1 VRSRHLPLVVEHSSG
16 DPERSLPFVWQFSGR
31 LIAVWDGRV
40 NCVAELDNPVY
51 RFGGFELD
59 PAERR
64 LSAAGKPVALT
75 PKVFDTLVLLVE
87 RAGRLVSKDEL
98 MRALWPRGYVEES
111 NLTKHI
117 WVIRR
122 ALGDGEQGSRF
133 IETVP
138 KLGYRFVAT
147 VTTVEHV
154 APAVPEGTA
163 FPPQTTAAEP
173 VVLSPPSRMNVAT
186 TYSRQRTAWLAIG
199 VAGLTLALASVWL
212 WWPTPRM
219 TIRPAETGSRT
230 IAIMGFGNLSQNPK
244 DAWLGPALTAM
255 ISTEL
260 TVSERL
266 RMIPEELVRDARR
279 GVEASGTG
287 GYGPDAL
294 ERLRARLDADYLVT
308 GTYLVAGSEDEAPL
322 RIDMTIQDA
331 HSGTIVASIS
341 RLEHASSLLSMVGQ
355 AGVVLRS
362 KLGIPTATAESMT
375 LAGNAEPPSAD
386 VARRFG
392 FALDALDH
400 NDAERARD
408 ELLEVV
414 SQAPGYAPAYREL
427 ARAWSLLGYRQKAA
441 AAAEQAASH
450 AAGLPPDQ
458 RLQVEAVV
466 AAMRYDWKLA
476 GERWAALV
484 AARPNVPEFRF
495 QLIDALIA
503 SGNIAAAQTALPA
516 LRALPSVANDARVDL
531 AAARV
536 AGARADVKTEA
547 EDASAA
553 LRKARQRES
562 PGLIADALFQLA
574 TAHWHTG
581 RNEEARN
588 ESAAAIEAYR
598 AIGNPRGEAR
608 ARSVLGAVYADT
620 NHRQEAREAYQQAMA
635 QYRSIGD
642 VGGVGGVYRDLSEML
657 WTAGDRDGAQVAAR
671 QGLSISRE
679 IGDLPLEAWT
689 TRALATIESDE
700 AATDAVVD
708 GYRRVVELNERTG
721 DHGGRV
727 WSLATLA
734 DTERVRGEL
743 DEAHRDC
750 ERAEAEAA
758 TLSDPQFAVYS
769 RFTCALVAVDRGET
783 VNAIAALERIER
795 APPNPATTIYEPNAA
810 MMLAQLAMDRG
821 RYADARAGLEHA
833 RGGFAAAEATTGE
846 ADVEAMLALCDEA
859 LGMPK
864 ERDAALARARDLR
877 RSITSR
883 QEVYVVDIALA
894 TVGSGSRSHAESIV
908 ALEELSADAE
918 RRHWLAWSLE
928 SSLAAWR
935 LARESRDA
943 PRTARLHERI
953 ESEARKH
960 GFGRILALLGPAAA
974 SPTP

>member
-1 VRSRHLPLVVEHSSG
+1 MSEYNNS
-16 DPERSLPFVWQFSGR
+16 
-31 LIAVWDGRV
+31 
-40 NCVAELDNPVY
+40 VY
-51 RFGGFELD
+51 RFGEFELE

-117 WVIRR
+117 WMIRR

-147 VTTVEHV
+147 VTTIERAVSP
-154 APAVPEGTA
+154 APA
-163 FPPQTTAAEP
+163 TTAPPPMADEP
-173 VVLSPPSRMNVAT
+173 GVNSPPPLAANAT
-186 TYSRQRTAWLAIG
+186 TSWRLQTSWLAIG
-199 VAGLTLALASVWL
+199 VAALALALAAVWH
-212 WWPTPRM
+212 WRSTPKTSM
-219 TIRPAETGSRT
+219 RPADAGSRI

-255 ISTEL
+255 VSTEL
-260 TVSERL
+260 TVSEHL
-266 RMIPEELVRDARR
+266 RVVPEELVRDARR
-279 GVEASGTG
+279 GIADPGPG
-287 GYGPDAL
+287 AYGPDAL
-294 ERLRARLDADYLVT
+294 HRLRTRLDPDYVVT
-308 GTYLVAGSEDEAPL
+308 GTYLVAGTEDDAPL

-341 RLEHASSLLSMVGQ
+341 RQERASALLSMVGQ

-362 KLGIPTATAESMT
+362 KLGIPTATPESIT
-375 LAGNAEPPSAD
+375 LLGNAEPPSAD

-400 NDAERARD
+400 YDAERARD

-450 AAGLPPDQ
+450 AAGLPQDQ
-458 RLQVEAVV
+458 RLEVEAVV
-466 AAMRYDWKLA
+466 AAMRYDWKLT

-484 AARPNVPEFRF
+484 AARPNVPEYRF
-495 QLIDALIA
+495 ELIDALIA
-503 SGNIAAAQTALPA
+503 GGNAAAARKALPG
-516 LRALPSVANDARVDL
+516 LRALPSAVNDARVDL

-536 AGARADVKTEA
+536 DGASADVKTEV

-553 LRKARQRES
+553 LRKARQHES
-562 PGLIADALFQLA
+562 PGLIADALFELA
-574 TAHWHTG
+574 TAHWHLG
-581 RNEEARN
+581 RNEEARG
-588 ESAAAIEAYR
+588 ESASAIEAYR
-598 AIGNPRGEAR
+598 AIGNPRGEAT
-608 ARSVLGAVYADT
+608 ARRLIGAVYADT
-620 NHRQEAREAYQQAMA
+620 NHGQEAREAYQQAMA

-642 VGGVGGVYRDLSEML
+642 IGGIGGVYRDLSEML

-671 QGLSISRE
+671 QGLRISRDT
-679 IGDLPLEAWT
+679 GDLPLEAWT
-689 TRALATIESDE
+689 TRALATIEGDE
-700 AATDAVVD
+700 AATDAVVE

-721 DHGGRV
+721 DHGAHV
-727 WSLATLA
+727 WSMATLA

-743 DEAHRDC
+743 EEAHRDC
-750 ERAEAEAA
+750 KTAETEAA
-758 TLSDPQFAVYS
+758 KLSDPQFAVYS
-769 RFTCALVAVDRGET
+769 GFTCALVAADQGEAAA
-783 VNAIAALERIER
+783 AIAALERIER
-795 APPNPATTIYEPNAA
+795 GPRYPGTTIYEPNAA
-810 MMLAQLAMDRG
+810 MMLGQLDMDQG
-821 RYADARAGLEHA
+821 RYTEARSRLERA
-833 RGGFAAAEATTGE
+833 RDGFAAAEARTGQ
-846 ADVEAMLALCDEA
+846 ADAEAMLALCDEA

-864 ERDAALARARDLR
+864 ERDAALAKARDLR

-894 TVGSGSRSHAESIV
+894 ALGSRSRGHADAIA
-908 ALEELSADAE
+908 ALEELAADAE
-918 RRHWLAWSLE
+918 RRRWLGWSLE
-928 SSLAAWR
+928 SSLVAWR
-935 LARESRDA
+935 LARDSHDA
-943 PRTARLHERI
+943 PHAARLRQRI
-953 ESEARKH
+953 ESEARMH
-960 GFGRILALLGPAAA
+960 GFGRILALLGPAVAGT
-974 SPTP
+974 TPATLTQ

>member
-1 VRSRHLPLVVEHSSG
+1 MSENNNSV
-16 DPERSLPFVWQFSGR
+16 F
-31 LIAVWDGRV
+31 
-40 NCVAELDNPVY
+40 
-51 RFGGFELD
+51 RFGEFELD

-64 LSAAGKPVALT
+64 LSAAGKSVSLT

-98 MRALWPRGYVEES
+98 MRVLWPRGYVEES
-111 NLTKHI
+111 NLSKHI

-122 ALGDGEQGSRF
+122 ALGDGDQGSRF

-138 KLGYRFVAT
+138 KLGYRFVAK

-154 APAVPEGTA
+154 VPPAPAGTA
-163 FPPQTTAAEP
+163 PPPHTIAAEP
-173 VVLSPPSRMNVAT
+173 VVLSPPPRAAVETPYA
-186 TYSRQRTAWLAIG
+186 RRRTGWLAIG
-199 VAGLTLALASVWL
+199 VAAVTLGLASVWL
-212 WWPTPRM
+212 WRSTHR
-219 TIRPAETGSRT
+219 IALRPAEAGERT

-244 DAWLGPALTAM
+244 DAWLGPALSAM

-260 TVSERL
+260 GVSERL
-266 RMIPEELVRDARR
+266 RMIPQELVRDARR
-279 GVEASGTG
+279 GVDDPGTAG
-287 GYGPDAL
+287 FGPDAL
-294 ERLRARLDADYLVT
+294 ERLRTRLDADYLLT
-308 GTYLVAGSEDEAPL
+308 GTYLVAGSEDDSPL

-341 RLEHASSLLSMVGQ
+341 RQEHASSLLSMVGQ
-355 AGVVLRS
+355 AGVLLRS

-375 LAGNAEPPSAD
+375 LVGNAEPPSAD

-400 NDAERARD
+400 YDAERARD

-484 AARPNVPEFRF
+484 AERPNVPEFRF
-495 QLIDALIA
+495 ELIDALIA
-503 SGNIAAAQTALPA
+503 SGNTAAAQAALPA

-562 PGLIADALFQLA
+562 PGLIADALLQLA

-588 ESAAAIEAYR
+588 ESAAAIAAYR

-608 ARSVLGAVYADT
+608 ARSLLGAVYADT

-708 GYRRVVELNERTG
+708 GYRRVADLNVRTG
-721 DHGGRV
+721 DQGAHV

-734 DTERVRGEL
+734 DTERIRGEL
-743 DEAHRDC
+743 DEAHSDC
-750 ERAEAEAA
+750 ERAETEAA
-758 TLSDPQFAVYS
+758 VLSDPQFAVYS
-769 RFTCALVAVDRGET
+769 GFTCALVAADRGET
-783 VNAIAALERIER
+783 TAAVAALERIER
-795 APPNPATTIYEPNAA
+795 APPSPASTIYEPNAA
-810 MMLAQLAMDRG
+810 MMLAQLGMDRG
-821 RYADARAGLEHA
+821 RYAEASARLEHA
-833 RGGFAAAEATTGE
+833 RSGFAAAEAKTGE

-864 ERDAALARARDLR
+864 ERDAALALARDLR
-877 RSITSR
+877 RSVTSR

-894 TVGSGSRSHAESIV
+894 TLGSGSRSYTEAIA
-908 ALEELSADAE
+908 ALEELAADAE
-918 RRHWLAWSLE
+918 RRHWIGWSLE

-935 LARESRDA
+935 LARNSHDA
-943 PRTARLHERI
+943 PRAARLRERI
-953 ESEARKH
+953 ESEAREH
-960 GFGRILALLGPAAA
+960 GFGRILTLLGPAVA
-974 SPTP
+974 STTP

>member
-1 VRSRHLPLVVEHSSG
+1 MG
-16 DPERSLPFVWQFSGR
+16 
-31 LIAVWDGRV
+31 
-40 NCVAELDNPVY
+40 ELDNSVY
-51 RFGGFELD
+51 RFGEFELD

-64 LSAAGKPVALT
+64 LAASGKPVALT
-75 PKVFDTLVLLVE
+75 PKVFDTLVLLVQ

-98 MRALWPRGYVEES
+98 MRTLWPRGYVEES

-138 KLGYRFVAT
+138 KLGYRFVAA
-147 VTTVEHV
+147 VTTVEHA
-154 APAVPEGTA
+154 APPAPVENAP
-163 FPPQTTAAEP
+163 PPQTAAAEP
-173 VVLSPPSRMNVAT
+173 VLAPTSRQAVAT
-186 TYSRQRTAWLAIG
+186 THSRHRTAWLAVG
-199 VAGLTLALASVWL
+199 VAALTLALGSLWL
-212 WWPTPRM
+212 WRPTHRIPVHR
-219 TIRPAETGSRT
+219 AESGTRT

-260 TVSERL
+260 GVSERL

-279 GVEASGTG
+279 GVDDPGTG

-294 ERLRARLDADYLVT
+294 ERLRSRLDADYLVT
-308 GTYLVAGSEDEAPL
+308 GTYLVAGSQDESPL
-322 RIDMTIQDA
+322 RIDLTIQDA
-331 HSGTIVASIS
+331 QSGTIVASIS
-341 RLEHASSLLSMVGQ
+341 RQERASSLLSLVNQ

-362 KLGIPTATAESMT
+362 KLGVPAATPESMT
-375 LAGNAEPPSAD
+375 LVGNAEPPSTD
-386 VARRFG
+386 VARRYG

-400 NDAERARD
+400 YDAERARD
-408 ELLEVV
+408 ELLDIV
-414 SQAPGYAPAYREL
+414 SESPGYAPAYREL
-427 ARAWSLLGYRQKAA
+427 ARAWWLLGYRQKAA

-450 AAGLPPDQ
+450 AAGLPADQ

-476 GERWAALV
+476 SERWAALV

-495 QLIDALIA
+495 ELIDALIA
-503 SGNIAAAQTALPA
+503 SGNIAAAQSALPA
-516 LRALPSVANDARVDL
+516 LRALPSVANDARADL

-536 AGARADVKTEA
+536 ASARDDVKTEA

-553 LRKARQRES
+553 LRKAREHES
-562 PGLIADALFQLA
+562 PGLIADALLQLA
-574 TAHWHTG
+574 TAHRHLG
-581 RNEEARN
+581 RDEEARN
-588 ESAAAIEAYR
+588 ETTAAIESYR

-608 ARSVLGAVYADT
+608 ARSLLGAVYADT
-620 NHRQEAREAYQQAMA
+620 NHAQEAREAYQQAMA

-642 VGGVGGVYRDLSEML
+642 SGGAGGVYRDLSEML

-671 QGLSISRE
+671 QGLAISRE
-679 IGDLPLEAWT
+679 TGDFPLEAWT

-708 GYRRVVELNERTG
+708 GYRRVAELNVRTG
-721 DHGGRV
+721 DRGAHV

-758 TLSDPQFAVYS
+758 ELSDPQFAVYS
-769 RFTCALVAVDRGET
+769 GFTCALVAADRGET
-783 VNAIAALERIER
+783 RAAVAALERIER
-795 APPNPATTIYEPNAA
+795 APPNHLTKVYEPDAA
-810 MMLAQLAMDRG
+810 MMLAQLSMDRG
-821 RYADARAGLEHA
+821 QYADARARLEHA
-833 RGGFAAAEATTGE
+833 RDGFAAAEATTGE
-846 ADVEAMLALCDEA
+846 ADADAMLALCEQA
-859 LGMPK
+859 LGRVK

-894 TVGSGSRSHAESIV
+894 AIGSGSRSHAEAIA
-908 ALEELSADAE
+908 ALEDLAADAE

-935 LARESRDA
+935 IARDSHDA
-943 PRTARLHERI
+943 PRAARLRERI
-953 ESEARKH
+953 ESEAGKH

-974 SPTP
+974 GATP

>member
-1 VRSRHLPLVVEHSSG
+1 MSENNTSV
-16 DPERSLPFVWQFSGR
+16 F
-31 LIAVWDGRV
+31 
-40 NCVAELDNPVY
+40 
-51 RFGGFELD
+51 RFGEFELD

-64 LSAAGKPVALT
+64 LTAAGKPVALT

-87 RAGRLVSKDEL
+87 HAGRLVSKDEL
-98 MRALWPRGYVEES
+98 MRTLWPRGYVEES

-122 ALGDGEQGSRF
+122 ALGDREQGSRV

-147 VTTVEHV
+147 VTTGGHAAPPGAAAPTAPVPAGV
-154 APAVPEGTA
+154 APSPQALAVADPA
-163 FPPQTTAAEP
+163 
-173 VVLSPPSRMNVAT
+173 VLPSRPGAAVAT
-186 TYSRQRTAWLAIG
+186 THWRPLTGWLAIG
-199 VAGLTLALASVWL
+199 GVALILALASL
-212 WWPTPRM
+212 WISRPTPRIS
-219 TIRPAETGSRT
+219 TRPPDVGS

-260 TVSERL
+260 AVSERL
-266 RMIPEELVRDARR
+266 RIIPEELVRDARR
-279 GVEASGTG
+279 GVDDPRTG

-294 ERLRARLDADYLVT
+294 QRLRTRLDSDYLVT
-308 GTYLVAGSEDEAPL
+308 GTYFVAGAEDDAPL
-322 RIDMTIQDA
+322 RIDITIQDA
-331 HSGTIVASIS
+331 HSGSIVASIS
-341 RLEHASSLLSMVGQ
+341 RQERASSLLSLVAQ
-355 AGVVLRS
+355 SGVVLRS
-362 KLGIPTATAESMT
+362 KLGMPAATPESMT
-375 LAGNAEPPSAD
+375 LVGNAEPPSTD
-386 VARRFG
+386 VARRYG

-400 NDAERARD
+400 YDAERARD

-414 SQAPGYAPAYREL
+414 SQSPGYAPAYREL

-441 AAAEQAASH
+441 AAAEQAASR
-450 AAGLPPDQ
+450 ADGLPPDQ

-476 GERWAALV
+476 GERWGALV
-484 AARPNVPEFRF
+484 AARPNVPEFRL

-503 SGNIAAAQTALPA
+503 SGNVAAAQSALPA
-516 LRALPSVANDARVDL
+516 LRALPSAANDARVDL

-536 AGARADVKTEA
+536 ESARADVKTEA

-553 LRKARQRES
+553 LRKARERES
-562 PGLIADALFQLA
+562 PGLVADALLELA
-574 TAHWHTG
+574 TAHRHLG
-581 RNEEARN
+581 RNEEART
-588 ESAAAIEAYR
+588 ESNAAIGAYR

-608 ARSVLGAVYADT
+608 ARSLLGAVYADT

-642 VGGVGGVYRDLSEML
+642 VGGVGGVYRDLCEML

-671 QGLSISRE
+671 QGLGISRE

-708 GYRRVVELNERTG
+708 GYRRVAELNERTG
-721 DHGGRV
+721 DPGAHV

-743 DEAHRDC
+743 DAAHRDC
-750 ERAEAEAA
+750 ERAETEAA

-769 RFTCALVAVDRGET
+769 GFTCALVAADRGESAAA
-783 VNAIAALERIER
+783 VAALERIER
-795 APPNPATTIYEPNAA
+795 SPPNPMSTVYEPNAA
-810 MMLAQLAMDRG
+810 MMLAQLGMDQG
-821 RYADARAGLEHA
+821 HYADARARLEHA
-833 RGGFAAAEATTGE
+833 RDGFAAAEATTGE
-846 ADVEAMLALCDEA
+846 ADAEAMLALCNQALGMTKERDEA
-859 LGMPK
+859 L
-864 ERDAALARARDLR
+864 ARTRELR

-894 TVGSGSRSHAESIV
+894 AVGNGSRGQAEAIA
-908 ALEELSADAE
+908 ALEDLAADAE

-935 LARESRDA
+935 LARDSHDVPHA
-943 PRTARLHERI
+943 ARLRARI
-953 ESEARKH
+953 ESEARRH
-960 GFGRILALLGPAAA
+960 GFGRIVALLGPAVADSA
-974 SPTP
+974 VADSAP